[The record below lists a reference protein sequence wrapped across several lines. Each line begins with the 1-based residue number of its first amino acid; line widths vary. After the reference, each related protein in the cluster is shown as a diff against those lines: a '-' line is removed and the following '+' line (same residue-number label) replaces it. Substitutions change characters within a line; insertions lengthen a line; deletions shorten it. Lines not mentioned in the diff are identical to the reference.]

1 MIVYAQQ
8 FDTIDSIAYRYFG
21 EQSVDYL
28 AQILELNPNLQGV
41 ILAEHQAVQLP
52 AKIVKTQ
59 SNTLKLWD

>member
-1 MIVYAQQ
+1 MLVYAQQ

-28 AQILELNPNLQGV
+28 AKILDLNPNLKGV
-41 ILAEHQAVQLP
+41 ILAEHQAIQLP
-52 AKIVKTQ
+52 IATVEPT